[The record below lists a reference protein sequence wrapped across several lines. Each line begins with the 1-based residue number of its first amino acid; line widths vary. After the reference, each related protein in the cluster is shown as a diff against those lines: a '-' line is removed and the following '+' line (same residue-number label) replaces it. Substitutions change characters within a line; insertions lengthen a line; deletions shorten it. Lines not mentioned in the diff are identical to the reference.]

1 MTATAYA
8 RLEERFKRIA
18 ALDDARGMLGW
29 DQATMMP
36 TGGAEAR
43 GEQIAAI
50 SAVRHG
56 ILTAPQTGDLLERA
70 AAEVHLLD
78 SWQAA
83 NLGEMKRR
91 WRHAT
96 ALDED
101 LVTAL
106 SRAGSACEA
115 AWRTARASADFAAV
129 LPQLD
134 TLLGLVR
141 QSAAAKAQ
149 ALGLDPYDALLD
161 QYEPGGRAADI
172 EPVFAELAGF
182 LPDFLGRATER
193 QNSLPAPLPIP
204 DKVPAERQYAL
215 CRHFMGIV
223 GFDFDHGR
231 LDVSSHPFS
240 GGVPE
245 DQRITTRY
253 NEADPLS
260 GFMAVLHESGH
271 ALYERGLPATW
282 RGQPVGEARGMSLH
296 ESQSLLIEMQVARSR
311 PFLAFAAPVIAEMLG
326 GNGPAWAPDNL
337 HAMVTRV
344 APGYIRV
351 EADEVTYPAHV
362 VLRFGLERAMVGGQL
377 EARDL
382 PGAWNDGFK
391 KLMGLDVPNDRLGCL
406 QDIHWYDGAFGYFP
420 TYTLGAMTAAQIMDA
435 ARRADP
441 AIDAGIAKGDLGP
454 LMAWLRDNVHARASS
469 LSTPELLRA
478 VTGRPLEAKVFER
491 HLTQRYLS

>member
-56 ILTAPQTGDLLERA
+56 ILIAPDMSDLLA
-70 AAEVHLLD
+70 AATAEVSSLD
-78 SWQAA
+78 AWQAA
-83 NLGEMKRR
+83 NLIEMKRR

-106 SRAGSACEA
+106 SRAASTCEA
-115 AWRTARASADFAAV
+115 AWRPARAAADFTAV
-129 LPQLD
+129 LPELES
-134 TLLGLVR
+134 LLGLVR

-149 ALGLDPYDALLD
+149 VLGLAPYDALLD

-172 EPVFAELAGF
+172 EPIFAELASF

-193 QNSLPAPLPIP
+193 QNSRAAPVPIP
-204 DKVPAERQYAL
+204 DQVSAERQYAL
-215 CRHFMGIV
+215 CRRFMGIV
-223 GFDFDHGR
+223 GFDFDRGR

-271 ALYERGLPATW
+271 ALYERGLPARW
-282 RGQPVGEARGMSLH
+282 RGQPVGEARGMSVH

-311 PFLAFAAPVIAEMLG
+311 PFLDFAAPIVADMLG
-326 GNGPAWAPDNL
+326 GKGPAWTPDNL
-337 HAMVTRV
+337 HALVTRV
-344 APGYIRV
+344 APGFIRV

-362 VLRFGLERAMVGGQL
+362 VLRFELERAMVGGQL

-382 PGAWNDGFK
+382 PGAWNEGFE
-391 KLMGLDVPNDRLGCL
+391 KLLGLDVPNDRLGCL
-406 QDIHWYDGAFGYFP
+406 QDIHWYNGAFGYFP
-420 TYTLGAMTAAQIMDA
+420 TYTLGAMTAAQIMDS
-435 ARRADP
+435 ARSADP
-441 AIDAGIAKGDLGP
+441 AIDAGIAAGNLDP
-454 LMAWLRDNVHARASS
+454 LMTWLRDNIHARASS
-469 LSTPELLRA
+469 LPTPDLLRA
-478 VTGRPLEAKVFER
+478 ATGRPLEAKVFER